1 MRRPARFLRT
11 LRNILF
17 GTAEI
22 ALFSWDTAHA
32 AVPVYGGDGGLAA
45 GLRTAAGLGGIVGD
59 TSITQLIINVIT
71 FILNIVLILAVLAV
85 IIAGLYLITSAGEE
99 GQKEKA
105 KKIIFYALI
114 GILVVIFSRAIVI
127 FVNHLF

>member
-1 MRRPARFLRT
+1 MRRPVRFLKT

-17 GTAEI
+17 GTAGI
-22 ALFSWDTAHA
+22 ALFHWNTAHA
-32 AVPVYGGDGGLAA
+32 AVYGGGGLAA
-45 GLRTAAGLGGIVGD
+45 GLGAAAGLGGIIGA
-59 TSITQLIINVIT
+59 TSITQLIVNVIT

-99 GQKEKA
+99 GQKDKA

-114 GILVVIFSRAIVI
+114 GILVVIFSRAIVMV
-127 FVNHLF
+127 VNHLF